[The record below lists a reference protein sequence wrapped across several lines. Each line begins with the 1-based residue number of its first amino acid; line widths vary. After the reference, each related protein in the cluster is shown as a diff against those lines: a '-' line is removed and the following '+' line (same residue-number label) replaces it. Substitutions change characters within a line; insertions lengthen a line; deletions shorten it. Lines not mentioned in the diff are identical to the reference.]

1 MNKSIT
7 FLSNCGVLQY
17 RKHIPHKIM
26 TTSWVLPKLCN
37 SGFEPGLWRAPK
49 NTTLKLF
56 NTDLVGGFNPFEKYA
71 RQIGSFFPGRDE
83 HKKIFKTTN
92 QYFMVDYN
100 PYMPGLEKHPLSI
113 PQHEAVQHSEEKE
126 DVSLSKSRG
135 LEAWTSRCFKPRD
148 VYTPPCHDSWHQVPG
163 QKPPKNISS
172 HGSRFLRKHW
182 KLGDSGFGNPSF
194 FKGKRAMLV
203 LGMCIFW
210 DRITPLKFN
219 SPSLK
224 SDRNPIGKDRL
235 PTINF

>member
-1 MNKSIT
+1 MNIKKYLKPPTSISW
-7 FLSNCGVLQY
+7 LII
-17 RKHIPHKIM
+17 IPIC
-26 TTSWVLPKLCN
+26 L
-37 SGFEPGLWRAPK
+37 GWR
-49 NTTLKLF
+49 
-56 NTDLVGGFNPFEKYA
+56 
-71 RQIGSFFPGRDE
+71 
-83 HKKIFKTTN
+83 
-92 QYFMVDYN
+92 
-100 PYMPGLEKHPLSI
+100 SI
-113 PQHEAVQHSEEKE
+113 PYPSHNMKQKHSEEKE
-126 DVSLSKSRG
+126 DVSLSKSSRS
-135 LEAWTSRCFKPRD
+135 LEAWTSWCFKPRD